1 MEPVDVNITYDEEL
15 VEGINLEIG
24 FDDGILIEDV

>member
-15 VEGINLEIG
+15 VEGIDHEIG